1 MVDKRKAKK
10 KVARKKSTQ
19 KKKSARKQAARP
31 AKRGASASAKK
42 RKTGSEEDI
51 VYTDVRR
58 AMHSAIMRSLG

>member
-19 KKKSARKQAARP
+19 KKSARKQAARP
-31 AKRGASASAKK
+31 TKRGASASAKK
-42 RKTGSEEDI
+42 RKSGGEEDI

-58 AMHSAIMRSLG
+58 AMHSAILRRLG

>member
-10 KVARKKSTQ
+10 KVSRKKSTQ

-42 RKTGSEEDI
+42 RKSGSDEDI

-58 AMHSAIMRSLG
+58 AMHSAIMRRLG